1 MVVVVVAAA
10 GSGWCWWKLL
20 LLLLLVEEEDDG
32 GNDVVVA
39 VDDVGGVWWWWWW
52 QWWQWWRR
60 LLWPYT
66 QPPPPTHTYTHARR
80 RSRSLSG
87 SVTFSLA
94 CTFLGV
100 TLEDDDLLSHRIGKT
115 LVRDGQFLSATDAG
129 LRIGT
134 GKQTSTAAPQQQAII
149 HMHFAAYRDACV

>member
-1 MVVVVVAAA
+1 MSVVFGGGGG
-10 GSGWCWWKLL
+10 GSGGS
-20 LLLLLVEEEDDG
+20 G
-32 GNDVVVA
+32 G
-39 VDDVGGVWWWWWW
+39 GGYCG
-52 QWWQWWRR
+52 RT
-60 LLWPYT
+60 LS
-66 QPPPPTHTYTHARR
+66 PPPPTHTYTHARR